1 MRKNFPII
9 VSFLTILLLFPAV
22 STLSA
27 QEDAKLNIDPTE
39 TRQTV
44 TGFGAALAYYE
55 GWLNA
60 HPKKSEIYEL
70 IFGELSLDI
79 LRVRN
84 AYGYDPEMVG
94 RVKEYMI
101 VAEASLGHP
110 IQLLS
115 SSWAPVDSLK
125 NTGDRKNGGTIRYT
139 SGPGGVEFDYAGFAS
154 WWKGSLDE
162 YAASGIMPDYISIQ
176 NEPGWSASYE
186 SCRFNPRETINS
198 TDTIAGY
205 DKALNAV
212 YDTLATLS
220 DRPKILGPE
229 VLGIGY
235 NKVESYTNALDLSK
249 LDGLAH
255 HLYHGVDEDDPYASD
270 VFSKIGDFHPELP
283 HFQTEFS
290 RGDWFSLA
298 GLIYKSFHDEEVTAY
313 LYWDLTWGDTGGLVT
328 TEFPWDSNRWTDPAK
343 GYIVNMEYYAFKQFS
358 AFIHPGWKRINTE
371 VPGEELKQLTFVSPG
386 LDSMTCVVIN
396 RSETDTHSLN
406 INIEGYRIRE
416 SAIFTTSQT
425 EKCSPMG
432 SLADSLLI
440 IAPHSITTLSMQ
452 LEAYNPEDDHEAP
465 SVPKN
470 LSASDLSHDSF
481 MLSWDASS
489 DNVGVKSY
497 SIFLNGDS
505 IGSSSATGYLLS
517 SLEMG
522 TTYTLS
528 ISARDDA
535 GNESALSA
543 ELIMTTLMLDLDPPI
558 LECSDSIYQEGIL
571 EVNSSEVGMIYL
583 VPEGTE
589 EDMITIRSNAI
600 DSILVEGGVSINM
613 PISGFENGA
622 YWLYARDSINNLSEP
637 AVFTVYGVG
646 VDLSVVQQISLY
658 PNPML
663 EIATL
668 ELSLKEP
675 ASLWIILYDS
685 RGREVRREF
694 SGSFQGGAQTI
705 TLHRNELEGGFYL
718 LKVMGDSG
726 MLYSGK
732 LLIGK

>member
-1 MRKNFPII
+1 MRIKSPKIA
-9 VSFLTILLLFPAV
+9 SLLAILLLFSAV

-27 QEDAKLNIDPTE
+27 QEETKLNIDPAE

-44 TGFGAALAYYE
+44 TGFGASLAYYE
-55 GWLNA
+55 SWLNA
-60 HPKKSEIYEL
+60 HPKKSEIYDL

-84 AYGYDPEMVG
+84 AYGYDPDMVG
-94 RVKEYMI
+94 RVKEYMNA
-101 VAEASLGHP
+101 AEASLGFP

-115 SSWAPVDSLK
+115 TSWAPVDSLK
-125 NTGDRKNGGTIRYT
+125 NTGDRKNGGTLRYT
-139 SGPGGVEFDYAGFAS
+139 SGSGGVEFDYAGFAS

-162 YAASGIMPDYISIQ
+162 YAAHGIMPDYISIQ
-176 NEPGWSASYE
+176 NEPGWSASWE

-270 VFSKIGDFHPELP
+270 IFSKLRTFHPELP

-313 LYWDLTWGDTGGLVT
+313 LYWDLTWGDTKGLVT
-328 TEFPWDSNRWTDPAK
+328 TEYPWDRNRWTDPAK

-371 VPGEELKQLTFVSPG
+371 VPGQELKQLTFVSPNM
-386 LDSMTCVVIN
+386 DSMTCVVIN
-396 RSETDTHSLN
+396 RSETNSHSLN
-406 INIEGYRIRE
+406 INIEGYRIKE
-416 SAIFTTSQT
+416 SAIFSTSQT
-425 EKCSPMG
+425 QKCSPMG
-432 SLADSLLI
+432 SLVDSLLTL
-440 IAPHSITTLSMQ
+440 APHSISTVSMH
-452 LEAYNPEDDHEAP
+452 LETYNPEDDNEAP
-465 SVPKN
+465 TVPEN
-470 LSASDLSHDSF
+470 LSVSDLSHNSF
-481 MLSWDASS
+481 MLSWDSS
-489 DNVGVKSY
+489 ADNVGVKSY
-497 SIFLNGDS
+497 RIFLDGEVFATS
-505 IGSSSATGYLLS
+505 TASAYQLS

-522 TTYTLS
+522 TTYALA
-528 ISARDDA
+528 ISAVDDA
-535 GNESALSA
+535 GNESGLSA
-543 ELIMTTLMLDLDPPI
+543 ELLVTTLMLDLDPPI
-558 LECSDSIYQEGIL
+558 LECSDSICQEGTL
-571 EVNSSEVGMIYL
+571 ELNSSEVGMIYL

-589 EDMITIRSNAI
+589 NDMITIRSNTI
-600 DSILVEGGVSINM
+600 DSISVEGGVSINM
-613 PISGFENGA
+613 PIYGFENGG
-622 YWLYARDSINNLSEP
+622 YWLYARDSVNNLSEP

-646 VDLSVVQQISLY
+646 VNLSVVQECTLY

-663 EIATL
+663 EFTTL
-668 ELSLKEP
+668 EFTLREAS
-675 ASLWIILYDS
+675 SLWIILYDS
-685 RGREVRREF
+685 RGREVRRES
-694 SGSFQGGAQTI
+694 SGNFNTGAQTI
-705 TLHRNELEGGFYL
+705 TLFRNGMEGGLYL
-718 LKVMGDSG
+718 LKVVGDSG

-732 LLIGK
+732 LLIRN